1 MQTPTTTDSWE
12 DYVRDNRINIRQEQ
26 L

>member
-1 MQTPTTTDSWE
+1 MQTPTTTDGRE
-12 DYVRDNRINIRQEQ
+12 DYVGDNRINIRQEQ